1 MSKII
6 YPDYNN
12 SVLNTITSVLKYYN
26 VESKHNSLKE
36 LDEVLKNDYKNVI
49 FFVLD
54 GMGDIILNNVSKDGF
69 FKKNKIKTVTSVY
82 PSTTTAAIT
91 TYYSGKPPYES
102 GWVAW
107 SQYFKE
113 YGRAVDMLSQKESY
127 ERKVLPN
134 TIKKDVFKEVVNYKS
149 IFEQIEE
156 KNEDVSVIEITPN
169 YAEVRARKSLRADNI
184 DEAIDA
190 IDIVKDGNKRKFIF
204 VYVDA
209 PDSLLHKYGCIS
221 NEVKEYILDAEKKIE
236 ELTNTLE
243 DSLVIVTADHG
254 HKDIKNVYSTIDNEE
269 LFDMYLM
276 PPALES
282 RVVAYYIKENRKEE
296 FKEKFSSLYKDEFL
310 LLSREE
316 VLEKNLLGFGDKHP
330 RLEEFIGDFLAISI
344 SDSIIRLETYLAD
357 GKPVKK
363 STHGGL
369 TEDEMLVPVICIT
382 KK

>member
-1 MSKII
+1 M
-6 YPDYNN
+6 
-12 SVLNTITSVLKYYN
+12 
-26 VESKHNSLKE
+26 
-36 LDEVLKNDYKNVI
+36 
-49 FFVLD
+49 
-54 GMGDIILNNVSKDGF
+54 
-69 FKKNKIKTVTSVY
+69 
-82 PSTTTAAIT
+82 
-91 TYYSGKPPYES
+91 
-102 GWVAW
+102 
-107 SQYFKE
+107 
-113 YGRAVDMLSQKESY
+113 
-127 ERKVLPN
+127 
-134 TIKKDVFKEVVNYKS
+134 
-149 IFEQIEE
+149 
-156 KNEDVSVIEITPN
+156 
-169 YAEVRARKSLRADNI
+169 
-184 DEAIDA
+184 
-190 IDIVKDGNKRKFIF
+190 
-204 VYVDA
+204 YVDA
-209 PDSLLHKYGCIS
+209 PDSILHKYGCSS
-221 NEVKEYILDAEKKIE
+221 NEVKEYIFDAEKKIE
-236 ELTNTLE
+236 ELTNTLD

-296 FKEKFSSLYKDEFL
+296 FKEKFSSLYKDEFI

-363 STHGGL
+363 STHCGL